1 MGRTLTV
8 LHALGLLLVVFSIA
22 YVIPVVTSLIYGD
35 ITMFLDFL
43 LAMLWTASA
52 GVLMW
57 MLTRRYKGELSIR
70 HGYLLVVTMWTTMP
84 LFATIPLLLMIP
96 GLSFTDAYFETMSAM
111 TTTGAT
117 VLVGLDN
124 LPPAINVW
132 RHELNWLGGL
142 GVIVLAVAVLPL
154 LGIGGRQL
162 FKAETPGPMK
172 DSALTPRIADTARNL
187 WLVYFVI
194 TLACIASLKW
204 AGMDWLDAVC
214 HAFSAMGLG
223 GFSTHDAS
231 IGYFNSPLIE
241 FVMIV
246 FMLFAVVNF
255 ATHFLVWRS
264 KSLSIYPR
272 DAEGRAAVG
281 LILLSCVGIAF
292 FLWWQNVYPDFLTAL
307 RHASFN
313 VVSIATSSGY
323 ASVDFAQWPIFAP
336 MWMMFLACIAASSG
350 SSGGG
355 IKMMR
360 TMVLFK
366 QGGREF
372 IKLLHPAAINPMKIG
387 GHVVPNNIV
396 FAVLGF
402 IFLYFMTIAT
412 LTFVLLIS
420 GMDFISGF
428 TAVLACVNNF
438 GPGLGTVGPAGNY
451 QGLTDFQTWVCAF
464 GMLVGRLEIFT
475 VLILFTPQF
484 WRR

>member
-1 MGRTLTV
+1 MERALTV
-8 LHALGLLLVVFSIA
+8 LHALGLLLVVFSAA
-22 YVIPVVTSLIYGD
+22 YVMPVVTALIYAD
-35 ITMFLDFL
+35 ETMMLDFL
-43 LAMLWTASA
+43 LAMVWTAAA

-57 MLTRRYKGELSIR
+57 MLTRHYKGELSIR
-70 HGYLLVVTMWTTMP
+70 HGYLLVVAMWTAMP
-84 LFATIPLLLMIP
+84 AFATIPLLLMIP
-96 GLSFTDAYFETMSAM
+96 GLSFTDAYFETMSGM

-142 GVIVLAVAVLPL
+142 GIIVLAVAVLPL
-154 LGIGGRQL
+154 LGIGGSQL

-172 DSALTPRIADTARNL
+172 ESALTPRIADTARNL
-187 WLVYFVI
+187 WIVYVGI
-194 TLACIASLKW
+194 TLACIGSLKW
-204 AGMDWLDAVC
+204 AGMNWLDAVC

-231 IGYFNSPLIE
+231 VGYFNSPLIE

-246 FMLFAVVNF
+246 FMLIAVVNF
-255 ATHFLVWRS
+255 ATHFLAWRG
-264 KSLSIYPR
+264 KSLGVYLR
-272 DAEGRAAVG
+272 DAEAIASVG
-281 LILLSCVGIAF
+281 LILLSCLGIGA
-292 FLWWQNVYPDFLTAL
+292 FLWWQDVYPDFLTAL

-313 VVSIATSSGY
+313 LVSIATDSGY

-336 MWMMFLACIAASSG
+336 MWMFFLACICASSG
-350 SSGGG
+350 STGGG
-355 IKMMR
+355 IKMIR
-360 TMVLFK
+360 TLILFK
-366 QGGREF
+366 QAGREF
-372 IKLLHPAAINPMKIG
+372 LRLLHPAAINPMKIG

-396 FAVLGF
+396 FSVLGF

-428 TAVLACVNNF
+428 TAVLASVNNI
-438 GPGLGTVGPAGNY
+438 GPGLGTVGPASNF
-451 QGLTDFQTWVCAF
+451 QGLTDFQTWVCTF

-475 VLILFTPQF
+475 VLILFTPRF
-484 WRR
+484 WQR

>member
-8 LHALGLLLVVFSIA
+8 LHALGLLLVMFSFA

-35 ITMFLDFL
+35 ITMFFDFL

-52 GVLMW
+52 GILMW

-70 HGYLLVVTMWTTMP
+70 HGYLLVVTMWTAMP
-84 LFATIPLLLMIP
+84 LFATIPLLLVIP
-96 GLSFTDAYFETMSAM
+96 GLSLTDAYFETMSGM

-142 GVIVLAVAVLPL
+142 GIIVLAVAVLPL

-187 WLVYFVI
+187 WAVYLVI

-204 AGMDWLDAVC
+204 AGMGWLDAVC

-231 IGYFNSPLIE
+231 VGYFNSPLIE

-264 KSLSIYPR
+264 KSLSIYLH

-281 LILLSCVGIAF
+281 LIVASCFGIAF
-292 FLWWQNVYPDFLTAL
+292 FLWWNNVYSDFLMAL

-323 ASVDFAQWPIFAP
+323 ASVDYAQWPIFAP
-336 MWMMFLACIAASSG
+336 MWMMFLTAIAASSG
-350 SSGGG
+350 STGGG

-360 TMVLFK
+360 TLVLFK
-366 QGGREF
+366 QGGREMLR
-372 IKLLHPAAINPMKIG
+372 LLHPAVVNPMKIG
-387 GHVVPNNIV
+387 GQVVPNNIV
-396 FAVLGF
+396 FSVLGF
-402 IFLYFMTIAT
+402 IFLYFMTLAT

-420 GMDFISGF
+420 GMDFISAL
-428 TAVLACVNNF
+428 TAVLASVNNC
-438 GPGLGTVGPAGNY
+438 GPGLGSVGPASNY
-451 QGLTDFQTWVCAF
+451 QGLTDFQTWVCTF

-475 VLILFTPQF
+475 VLILFTPHF